1 MKLHPLYETG
11 PLGLTDDEIHKEQSE
26 LERAVIKKHPKLT
39 ISWRGSN
46 GRVSHTAYTYLWT
59 PEAIHRNMV
68 LWAMSMAN
76 SIIIYGGSNW
86 GMYYANYTSPDR
98 NSPNGDPK
106 FWRTEAQLEAKA
118 LTDKEMDAIFK
129 AQKERLSRATIYQN
143 VHTDYEGCS
152 YNSVDWN

>member
-11 PLGLTDDEIHKEQSE
+11 PLGLTDEEIEKEQHE

-46 GRVSHTAYTYLWT
+46 GRVDHTAYIYLWT
-59 PEAIHRNMV
+59 PESIHRNQV
-68 LWAMSMAN
+68 LYAMSMAN
-76 SIIIYGGSNW
+76 SIIIYGGKDW
-86 GMYYANYTSPDR
+86 GRYYTNYTTPDT
-98 NSPNGDPK
+98 NSPNGDPR
-106 FWRTEAQLEAKA
+106 FNRSEAQLKAYA

-129 AQKERLSRATIYQN
+129 AQQQRLARATIHYN